1 MKTQKVVNF
10 PYKNFDPT
18 AYLASVPQETIL
30 RHHQLK
36 EQSCIDTELENI
48 VSIDVGSPQEPKHS
62 TKLVDIDEDTSN
74 FSVEKVESGNTLQKR
89 RQRLESTSLIKT
101 PVIDGDL
108 RDFHEHKLLKGQD
121 AFDLK
126 YQLYAVVVSC
136 FLKRFSVLQP
146 VFVSLEPFGIVERRP
161 LHLVRVQSQRKL
173 VLLQRQLVPGSSLRQ
188 SRLDQLEIVVGN
200 A

>member
-36 EQSCIDTELENI
+36 EQNSNDVETENNGSSEI
-48 VSIDVGSPQEPKHS
+48 GSPPETKHS
-62 TKLVDIDEDTSN
+62 SKLVDIDEDNSN
-74 FSVEKVESGNTLQKR
+74 FSVGEEEVKVETGNTLQKR

-136 FLKRFSVLQP
+136 LLTNVFLLFTTPFVL
-146 VFVSLEPFGIVERRP
+146 LEPFWFVERRP
-161 LHLVRVQSQRKL
+161 LHFLRVQSQRKL
-173 VLLQRQLVPGSSLRQ
+173 VLLQ
-188 SRLDQLEIVVGN
+188 
-200 A
+200 